1 MEVRDSPFSL
11 LPIMMR
17 YVNLTCI
24 QYALF
29 LLQLKGRLVEEGISL
44 NLEELIFKNMLR
56 SL

>member
-1 MEVRDSPFSL
+1 MKNL

-17 YVNLTCI
+17 YVNRVCI

-44 NLEELIFKNMLR
+44 NLEELVLKNMLM